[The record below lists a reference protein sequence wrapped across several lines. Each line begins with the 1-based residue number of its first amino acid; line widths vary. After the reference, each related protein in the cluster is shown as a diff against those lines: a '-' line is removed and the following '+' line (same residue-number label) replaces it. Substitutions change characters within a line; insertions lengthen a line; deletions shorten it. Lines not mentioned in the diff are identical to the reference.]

1 MHINIKLIT
10 LLLVSACLAVSKG
23 SDASYSTD
31 ATVSLQKDEGTLN
44 VDVRVSRLVEQDG
57 RSAEQL
63 VAAPKIKTAPGVTAT
78 LYTGLQP
85 IDPNYAQEE
94 NVSVDVS
101 WPYPNESGTGFCLV
115 TIKRGSQIVSKSRL
129 QLKVE
134 GPGRLPL
141 ILAVQDV
148 DPKSVR
154 VAEEKSQSYVLLELA
169 GKTRQEVKKLATE
182 NYGNKV
188 QVRDRHG
195 RLIEGGLS
203 FGTYHEIGLALQCKG
218 EDEAKQVASI
228 LRGEG
233 LK

>member
-1 MHINIKLIT
+1 M
-10 LLLVSACLAVSKG
+10 
-23 SDASYSTD
+23 
-31 ATVSLQKDEGTLN
+31 
-44 VDVRVSRLVEQDG
+44 DVRVSRLVEQDG
-57 RSAEQL
+57 GSAEQL
-63 VAAPKIKTAPGVTAT
+63 VAAPKIKTAPGVPAT

-85 IDPNYAQEE
+85 TDTNYAKEE

-101 WPYPNESGTGFCLV
+101 WPYPNETGTAFCVV

-169 GKTRQEVKKLATE
+169 GKTRQEVKKLAAE

-188 QVRDRHG
+188 QVRDLQG
-195 RLIEGGLS
+195 RIIEGGLS
-203 FGTYHEIGLALQCKG
+203 LGTYHEIGLALKCKG
-218 EDEAKQVASI
+218 EHEAKQIAST